1 MKLLFE
7 LNFVRD
13 LNFRLTFMIR
23 QYPKDRKFHFKE
35 KMDFRI

>member
-13 LNFRLTFMIR
+13 LNFRLTFIR
-23 QYPKDRKFHFKE
+23 LQYPKDRKFHFKE
-35 KMDFRI
+35 KMDFQT